1 MIEVSHLT
9 KRYGNHAA
17 VADLSFTA
25 EKGKIYGFLGPN
37 GAGKST
43 TMNMMTGYLA
53 PSAGTV
59 RIDDFDIMKQP
70 EDAKARI
77 GYLPEV
83 PPVYPDM
90 TVREY
95 LEFTAELK
103 KIPKKERT
111 AAVDQAM
118 KKTEVLEVQ
127 SRLIKNL
134 SKGYKQR
141 VGLAQAIINNPAIII
156 LDEPT
161 SGLDPEQQREMF
173 DYIRSLKE
181 EHTIILSSH
190 ILSDVSAVCD
200 YIWIINHGQMVA
212 SDTPE
217 GLSAKMTTTQEICVT
232 VLGSQDALE
241 KALQTVSNKKSV
253 SFTNTLAEDGSENV
267 TAVIETDKQEDIR
280 PAVSQAIFGAGL
292 TVLSMSRKEKSLED
306 IFLTLTGDAAK
317 DNVNAESRADSEENP
332 ENKFA
337 ETKYPENASDSDSSE
352 ESADNIRHDD
362 VNEDGVSD
370 CKDDHAKCSQAQTD
384 SAEDTVSSE
393 KSDHE

>member
-253 SFTNTLAEDGSENV
+253 SFTNTLTEDGSENV

-352 ESADNIRHDD
+352 ESADNIHHDD

-370 CKDDHAKCSQAQTD
+370 CKEDHAKCSQTQTD

>member
-53 PSAGTV
+53 PSDGTV
-59 RIDDFDIMKQP
+59 RINEFDIMKQP
-70 EDAKARI
+70 EEAKACI

-83 PPVYPDM
+83 PPLYPDM

-95 LEFTAELK
+95 LEFAAELK
-103 KIPKKERT
+103 KIPKKDRAE
-111 AAVDQAM
+111 AVSQAM
-118 KKTEVLEVQ
+118 KKTEVLEVS

-200 YIWIINHGQMVA
+200 YVWIINHGKMVA

-217 GLSAKMTTTQEICVT
+217 GLSAQMTTTQEISVT
-232 VLGSQDALE
+232 VLGSREALE
-241 KALQTVSNKKSV
+241 KALQDVPDKKSV
-253 SFTNTLAEDGSENV
+253 TFESTTAEDGSENV
-267 TAVIETDKQEDIR
+267 TAIIETEQQEDIR
-280 PAVSQAIFGAGL
+280 PILSQAIFGAGL
-292 TVLSMSRKEKSLED
+292 TVISMSRKEKSLED
-306 IFLTLTGDAAK
+306 IFLTLTGDNGVDSIAK
-317 DNVNAESRADSEENP
+317 TEALDDTNED
-332 ENKFA
+332 
-337 ETKYPENASDSDSSE
+337 ETV
-352 ESADNIRHDD
+352 ADNDPTD
-362 VNEDGVSD
+362 NDGEVNEDNGATDTSD
-370 CKDDHAKCSQAQTD
+370 TAKEVNGEDENTDDEMYASENTPMN
-384 SAEDTVSSE
+384 SEDVQE
-393 KSDHE
+393 

>member
-70 EDAKARI
+70 EEAKVRI

-95 LEFTAELK
+95 LEFAAELK
-103 KIPKKERT
+103 KIPKKER
-111 AAVDQAM
+111 AEAVAQSM

-127 SRLIKNL
+127 YRLIKNL

-217 GLSAKMTTTQEICVT
+217 GLSAKMTTTQEISVT
-232 VLGSQDALE
+232 VLGSQEALE
-241 KALQTVSNKKSV
+241 KALQSIPDKKSV
-253 SFTNTLAEDGSENV
+253 SFENTAAEDGSENV

-280 PAVSQAIFGAGL
+280 PAVSTAIFGAGL

-306 IFLTLTGDAAK
+306 IFLTLTGEAAASGKLSDTKAQDAFEETDIQNETTNEEQNETPDEELEASS
-317 DNVNAESRADSEENP
+317 DAVNQE
-332 ENKFA
+332 
-337 ETKYPENASDSDSSE
+337 
-352 ESADNIRHDD
+352 
-362 VNEDGVSD
+362 
-370 CKDDHAKCSQAQTD
+370 
-384 SAEDTVSSE
+384 
-393 KSDHE
+393 